1 MFCYKSPKE
10 QQLFVEIYINNM
22 AEEIGLIIT
31 NTRDNTEVW
40 RASLRPGRNS
50 RSI

>member
-31 NTRDNTEVW
+31 NTTHVII
-40 RASLRPGRNS
+40 P
-50 RSI
+50 RSGGHR